1 MYVIFSPSALRRLA
15 LRRVPW
21 VNLPPLRSS
30 LFPSF
35 ARFLPLCTA
44 YVPLAS
50 RPGFVPSSSTALA
63 SVYVVV
69 LAFWAISTTGPGA
82 LVAIHGH
89 SRNLL
94 AAPLWPFGHARPF
107 TESACSRM
115 AALCPM
121 HILLTLVPV
130 VLGICSHMSLRM
142 WAFCLP
148 FCARRSGHSSAFVC
162 VCPMSVGCKSAP
174 RPAAK
179 VSGGRLLLRRS
190 LAAVCPPPPPSEAR
204 CHTSARALTVG
215 APRLARH
222 TRTHTRTPTR
232 L

>member
-1 MYVIFSPSALRRLA
+1 MYRLCTTSQPTWLRPVLLYGSRICLRRGARLLGNFHDWA
-15 LRRVPW
+15 RR
-21 VNLPPLRSS
+21 S
-30 LFPSF
+30 
-35 ARFLPLCTA
+35 C
-44 YVPLAS
+44 
-50 RPGFVPSSSTALA
+50 
-63 SVYVVV
+63 
-69 LAFWAISTTGPGA
+69 
-82 LVAIHGH
+82 GH
-89 SRNLL
+89 SRSFTES
-94 AAPLWPFGHARPF
+94 ACGAFVAIGGQFGHSRPF

-130 VLGICSHMSLRM
+130 VSGICSHMSLRM

-204 CHTSARALTVG
+204 CHTSARARGRRCTS
-215 APRLARH
+215 PH
-222 TRTHTRTPTR
+222 THTHPRTPTR
-232 L
+232 LCPFCSSASLFPFARSSF

>member
-1 MYVIFSPSALRRLA
+1 M
-15 LRRVPW
+15 
-21 VNLPPLRSS
+21 
-30 LFPSF
+30 
-35 ARFLPLCTA
+35 
-44 YVPLAS
+44 
-50 RPGFVPSSSTALA
+50 
-63 SVYVVV
+63 
-69 LAFWAISTTGPGA
+69 AISTTGPGA

-94 AAPLWPFGHARPF
+94 TAPLAIGGQFDHSRSF
-107 TESACSRM
+107 IESACSRM

-204 CHTSARALTVG
+204 CHTSARAPGRRCTPPHTHTPTHTHTPVSVLFVCVPVS
-215 APRLARH
+215 ACAFVFLRFLD
-222 TRTHTRTPTR
+222 TRTLTPYLCVHTSACWLRDTLQRLPLSQERPAHRHHYPTR
-232 L
+232 AAPFVT